1 MRPITHLAR
10 AARAVAAVTVR
21 PPYIPPGHF
30 YSPLT
35 SPADTRRAL
44 QHDGTAPGV
53 DLHETAQLALA
64 ARLRPI
70 LDAPFPGPR
79 YEAGN
84 PVFCAADAAVYR
96 AILRDLRPSR
106 VIEAGSG
113 YSTAAALDEA
123 DSGPELAGLHVT
135 CIEPCPARLLSLL
148 QPGDHDRVTILH
160 QPVQD
165 VPFSA
170 FDALRAGDI
179 LFIDSTHV
187 VKAGSDVVHLVLA
200 VLPRLAPGVI
210 VHVHDVFWPFTY
222 PDEWLREHR
231 DWTEAY
237 LIHAFLSGNDGW
249 EILLFSSWLWQCHPE
264 SVPGRLAG
272 LAPGSLWLRKV
283 R

>member
-1 MRPITHLAR
+1 MRPLTHLAR
-10 AARAVAAVTVR
+10 AARAAAAVTVR

-35 SPADTRRAL
+35 SAADTRRAL
-44 QHDGTAPGV
+44 RHDGTTPGV
-53 DLHETAQLALA
+53 DLRETAQLALA
-64 ARLRPI
+64 ARLRPT
-70 LDAPFPGPR
+70 LDAPFTGPR
-79 YEAGN
+79 YVPDN

-96 AILRDLRPSR
+96 AILRDLRPAR

-123 DSGPELAGLHVT
+123 DSNPELAGLNVT
-135 CIEPCPARLLSLL
+135 CIEPGPARLLSLL
-148 QPGDHDRVTILH
+148 RPGDHERVSILR

-165 VPFSA
+165 VPFTA

-187 VKAGSDVVHLVLA
+187 VKAGSDVVHLVLG
-200 VLPRLAPGVI
+200 VLPRLVPGVV
-210 VHVHDVFWPFTY
+210 VHVHDMFWPFTY
-222 PDEWLREHR
+222 PAEWLREHR

-237 LIHAFLSGNDGW
+237 LIQAFLSGNDGW
-249 EILLFSSWLWQCHPE
+249 EILLFSSWLWQRHPQA
-264 SVPGRLAG
+264 VPARLAG
-272 LAPGSLWLRKV
+272 LAPGSLWLRKI